1 MADYVRPKN
10 SCLSKLVILRGSSAL
25 QQHERNL
32 MKVHLKTLGCRLN
45 EAELET
51 WAQAFQKYGHQV
63 TRQAEAANLIVINS
77 CAVTQDAA
85 RKSRHLIRKVHREN
99 PSAKLVVSGC
109 YATLNQQEAEALLGV
124 DMVVSNK
131 DKDQLV
137 DKALA
142 ELNLDTM
149 PTLSTEPGAI
159 SLFTRGRQRAFVK
172 VQDGCR
178 YRCTFCIVTVA
189 RGEEKSRPV
198 PDVIGEINALHQ
210 QNINEIIL
218 TGVHLGGY
226 GSDLGN
232 NLVDLIKAIL
242 AETEVPRIRL
252 GSLEP
257 WELTDDFYQLFD
269 NPRLMPHLHL
279 PLQSGSD
286 SVLRRMAR
294 RCKTQEF
301 AAIVARLRQI
311 NPLFNITTD
320 IIVGFPGETE
330 SEWQACIEFIQLV
343 GFGHIHIFTYSS
355 REGTKAAALPNPVPE
370 AIKKQR
376 SQQLHQLA
384 DEMRLTFYQAN
395 LDQQFPV
402 LWEAYSEPV
411 GADKQRVFG
420 YTPNYLKVG
429 CEISNDQSLENMT
442 TLAKL
447 KAVSDTYIF
456 AEQHEKPLTYPVQ
469 LPPLPLCD

>member
-1 MADYVRPKN
+1 
-10 SCLSKLVILRGSSAL
+10 
-25 QQHERNL
+25 

-51 WAQAFQKYGHQV
+51 WAQAFQKSGCQV
-63 TRQAEAANLIVINS
+63 TRQAENANLIVINS

-99 PSAKLVVSGC
+99 PAAKLVVSGC
-109 YATLNQQEAEALLGV
+109 YATLNQQEAEQLLGV
-124 DMVVSNK
+124 DLVVSNK

-137 DKALA
+137 EKSLA
-142 ELNLDTM
+142 ELNLATM
-149 PTLSTEPGAI
+149 PAMSTEPAAI

-189 RGEEKSRPV
+189 RGEEKSRTV
-198 PDVIGEINALHQ
+198 QNVISEINALHQ

-226 GSDLGN
+226 GSDFGN

-242 AETEVPRIRL
+242 TETDVPRIRL

-257 WELTDDFYQLFD
+257 WELNDEFYQLFD
-269 NPRLMPHLHL
+269 NPRIMPHLHL

-294 RCKTQEF
+294 RCKTEEF
-301 AAIVARLRQI
+301 ATIVARLRQR

-330 SEWQACIEFIQLV
+330 EEWQESLEFVRQV
-343 GFGHIHIFTYSS
+343 GFGQLHIFTYST
-355 REGTKAAALPNPVPE
+355 REDTKAATLPNQ
-370 AIKKQR
+370 IQDTLKKQR
-376 SQQLHQLA
+376 SQQLHLLG
-384 DEMRLTFYQAN
+384 DEMRAKFYQKN
-395 LDQQFPV
+395 IGKQFPV
-402 LWEAYSEPV
+402 LWEGYSEPI
-411 GADKQRVFG
+411 GTNNQRVYG
-420 YTPNYLKVG
+420 YTPNYLKVA
-429 CEISNDQSLENMT
+429 CVISNNKSLQNTT
-442 TLAKL
+442 TLATL
-447 KAVSDTYIF
+447 KAVSDTFIM
-456 AEQHEKPLTYPVQ
+456 AEQKE
-469 LPPLPLCD
+469 

>member
-1 MADYVRPKN
+1 
-10 SCLSKLVILRGSSAL
+10 
-25 QQHERNL
+25 

-51 WAQAFQKYGHQV
+51 WAQAFQKSGHQI
-63 TRQAEAANLIVINS
+63 TKQAEAAHLIVINS

-85 RKSRHLIRKVHREN
+85 RKSRRLIRRIHRDN
-99 PSAKLVVSGC
+99 PQAKLVVSGC
-109 YATLNQQEAEALLGV
+109 YATLNEDEAASLLGV
-124 DMVVSNK
+124 DLIVSNK

-137 DKALA
+137 EKTLA
-142 ELNLDTM
+142 ELNMDSM
-149 PTLSTEPGAI
+149 PALSTEPGEI

-189 RGEEKSRPV
+189 RGEESSRPV
-198 PDVIGEINALHQ
+198 QAVIDEINALHRQ
-210 QNINEIIL
+210 GITEVIL

-232 NLVDLIKAIL
+232 NLSDLIKAIL
-242 AETEVPRIRL
+242 AETEIPRLRL

-257 WELTDDFYQLFD
+257 WELPDDFFKLFE

-286 SVLRRMAR
+286 TVLRRMAR
-294 RCKTQEF
+294 RCKTEEF
-301 AAIVARLRQI
+301 AAIVNQLRAQI
-311 NPLFNITTD
+311 PNFNVTTD

-330 SEWQACIEFIQLV
+330 QEWQESFNFIKQT

-355 REGTKAAALPNPVPE
+355 REGTKAASLPDQLSND
-370 AIKKQR
+370 IKKQR
-376 SQQLHQLA
+376 SKQLHELA
-384 DEMRLTFYQAN
+384 EEMKLKFFADN
-395 LDQQFPV
+395 VGHEFPV
-402 LWEAYSEPV
+402 LWEGYSEALDD
-411 GADKQRVFG
+411 GKQRVFG

-429 CEISNDQSLENMT
+429 CVIGN
-442 TLAKL
+442 
-447 KAVSDTYIF
+447 AVSVENQTLDCVIT
-456 AEQHEKPLTYPVQ
+456 AVDESCVVGELVE
-469 LPPLPLCD
+469 